1 MATVREKAASLN
13 LIGTMYSPMHNP
25 PRTLVDA
32 GMEQKPFRAT
42 FIWSS
47 IINNLQTRV
56 VVKKRRHNLKYHH
69 NCFIGSDAV
78 DVILAHLV
86 QNKFFGDAEIPR
98 VKVERVCQALM
109 DYKVFEAV
117 DTKVFGKDKKRSAFE
132 DNSCSLYRF
141 LNSPSQTE
149 SGQECGSSSPGY
161 QRSVF
166 SRSCRREEETVN
178 SASTPVKTDKSL
190 EDLLDNLSLNPVSTP
205 TMKIGSSLPQK
216 VINEVWHEQTVLRL
230 LQLVELP
237 LLDVLLDGRG
247 SASQPRSVDSDP
259 DLLFTS
265 NYLDREILKAFSDSQ
280 ADDWLSAA
288 VDCLEFLP
296 DQTVVDVSR
305 NLPTCPE
312 ETEKCKRL
320 LYDTVV
326 KYYNQNREPLLRNHF
341 FDIHTGITE
350 FLVNGKLEQALEA
363 VQLSLKLLDSR
374 SREELR
380 RLLCFMAVAAVPT
393 EFRLQKDASA
403 PTLIENRMA
412 VKRAFTKAI
421 VCHKSLAKGKVDLLV
436 LFLLDNQKDV
446 FKIPGVLH
454 KLVSDKLAYIL
465 RGRDPDLDTGYTFCQ
480 RLSSQ
485 ECSSTV
491 QKTTKDELWTLLR
504 TIHEN
509 PKLSTKE
516 KKRLLGQFYKSHPDV
531 FIQYFGDCASTV
543 YT

>member
-1 MATVREKAASLN
+1 MDTVWEKAASLN
-13 LIGTMYSPMHNP
+13 LTAVMYSPMHNP
-25 PRTLVDA
+25 PGTLVSA
-32 GMEQKPFRAT
+32 SMEQKPFRAT

-47 IINNLQTRV
+47 IINTLQTRV
-56 VVKKRRHNLKYHH
+56 AVKKRRHNLKYHH
-69 NCFIGSDAV
+69 DCFIGSDAV

-86 QNKFFGDAEIPR
+86 QNKLFGDAEIPR
-98 VKVERVCQALM
+98 VKVERLCQALM

-132 DNSCSLYRF
+132 DSSCSLYRF
-141 LNSPSQTE
+141 LNSPSQTG
-149 SGQECGSSSPGY
+149 SGEECGSSSPGY
-161 QRSVF
+161 QRSAF
-166 SRSCRREEETVN
+166 SQSCRRPEETVN
-178 SASTPVKTDKSL
+178 CASTPVKTDKSL
-190 EDLLDNLSLNPVSTP
+190 EDLLDNLSLNPVNTP

-216 VINEVWHEQTVLRL
+216 VVNEVWHEQTILRL

-247 SASQPRSVDSDP
+247 SGSQLRSVDSDP

-265 NYLDREILKAFSDSQ
+265 NYLDREILKAFSNSQ
-280 ADDWLSAA
+280 ADDWLSAL
-288 VDCLEFLP
+288 VDVLEFLP
-296 DQTVVDVSR
+296 DQMVVDASR

-326 KYYNQNREPLLRNHF
+326 KYYNQNREPLLRSNF

-363 VQLSLKLLDSR
+363 IQLSLKLLDSR

-380 RLLCFMAVAAVPT
+380 RLLCFMAVAAMPT
-393 EFRLQKDASA
+393 EIRLQKD
-403 PTLIENRMA
+403 IENRMA
-412 VKRAFTKAI
+412 VKRAFSKAL
-421 VCHKSLAKGKVDLLV
+421 VRHKSLAKGKVDLLV

-465 RGRDPDLDTGYTFCQ
+465 HGRDPDLDTGYTFCQ

-485 ECSSTV
+485 EYSSTA

>member
-1 MATVREKAASLN
+1 
-13 LIGTMYSPMHNP
+13 
-25 PRTLVDA
+25 
-32 GMEQKPFRAT
+32 MEQKPFRAT

-47 IINNLQTRV
+47 IINTLQTQV
-56 VVKKRRHNLKYHH
+56 AVKKRRHNLKYHH
-69 NCFIGSDAV
+69 DCFIGSDAV
-78 DVILAHLV
+78 DVVLAHLV

-98 VKVERVCQALM
+98 VKVERLCQALM

-117 DTKVFGKDKKRSAFE
+117 DTKVFVKDKKRSAFE
-132 DNSCSLYRF
+132 DSSCSLYRF
-141 LNSPSQTE
+141 LNSPSQTGSSE
-149 SGQECGSSSPGY
+149 ECGSGSQDC

-166 SRSCRREEETVN
+166 SRSCRRQEETVN
-178 SASTPVKTDKSL
+178 CASTPVKTDRSL
-190 EDLLDNLSLNPVSTP
+190 EDLLDNLSLSPVNTP
-205 TMKIGSSLPQK
+205 TMKIGSGLPQK
-216 VINEVWHEQTVLRL
+216 VVNEVWHEQTVLRL

-247 SASQPRSVDSDP
+247 SGSQLRSVDSDP
-259 DLLFTS
+259 DLLFNC
-265 NYLDREILKAFSDSQ
+265 NYLDREVLKAFSDSQ

-296 DQTVVDVSR
+296 DEMVVDVSR

-312 ETEKCKRL
+312 ETEKCKQL
-320 LYDTVV
+320 LYDTIV
-326 KYYNQNREPLLRNHF
+326 KYYNQNREPLLKNHF
-341 FDIHTGITE
+341 FDIHSGIAE

-393 EFRLQKDASA
+393 EFRLQKD
-403 PTLIENRMA
+403 IENRMA

-421 VCHKSLAKGKVDLLV
+421 VRHKSLAKGKVDLLV

-454 KLVSDKLAYIL
+454 KLVSDKLVYIL

-485 ECSSTV
+485 EYSSTV

-509 PKLSTKE
+509 PKLSNKE
-516 KKRLLGQFYKSHPDV
+516 KKRLLGQFYKSHPEV

-543 YT
+543 CT